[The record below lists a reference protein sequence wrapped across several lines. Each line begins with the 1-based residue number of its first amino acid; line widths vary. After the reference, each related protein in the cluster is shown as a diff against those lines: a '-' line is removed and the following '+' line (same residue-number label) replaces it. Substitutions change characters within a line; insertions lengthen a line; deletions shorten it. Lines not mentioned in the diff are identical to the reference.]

1 MSQTKSIASESAPRV
16 ASPSSPYAAR
26 PWLKHYD
33 YWVPARMTYPGKPLY
48 EILATTAVET
58 PDAQATAFLGAALT
72 FREIKR
78 RTDRLAQALVT
89 LGIAKGDRVGI
100 MLPNCPQYIL
110 ATFATLRLGAIVV
123 NINPIYTARE
133 LLNVATDSGIKIL
146 VTLDKLAPLAL
157 DVRSKSAFTHVIVTS
172 LSEYSAE
179 PAGPPRVPD
188 TLSLTD
194 LTNTEYPDD
203 LPLVQINPDDLAVL
217 QYTGGTTGTPK
228 GAMLTH
234 GNIFANVVQTETWQ
248 YRTYERG
255 VGRYLL
261 VIPYFHIYAF
271 TVGMM
276 CGIWVGGLQILI
288 PKYDVE
294 QVLAAIRDFTPTY
307 LPGVPT
313 IFVSL
318 LAHPKVKEY
327 GLDQIK
333 TINSGGAPC
342 PVEVMEEFERRIG
355 RPLTQGYG
363 LSETS
368 PVTHSTPQLAKRK
381 MPTIGL
387 ALPDTDM
394 KIVDVE
400 TGTREMPVGES
411 GELCICGP
419 QVMKGY
425 WNKPEESADALRRH
439 DDGRIWFHT
448 GDVATMDEEGYTS
461 IVQRKKDM
469 IIVDGFNVYPSEVE
483 GVLYTHPAVRMVAVI
498 GVPDAYHGEVV
509 KACVVPRD
517 PNVSL
522 DDLKAHCKANLA
534 AYKVPVHIELR
545 ESLPQSAVGKV
556 LYRVLR
562 DELQSE
568 LPP

>member
-1 MSQTKSIASESAPRV
+1 MSQTKSIASKSAPRV

-58 PDAQATAFLGAALT
+58 PDAQATAFLGAVLT
-72 FREIKR
+72 FRDIKR

-89 LGIAKGDRVGI
+89 LGIAKKDRVGI

-146 VTLDKLAPLAL
+146 ITLDTLAPLAL
-157 DVRSKSAFTHVIVTS
+157 DVRSKSDFTHVIVTS

-179 PAGPPRVPD
+179 QAGPPRVPD

-203 LPLVQINPDDLAVL
+203 LPLVPINPDDLAVL

-276 CGIWVGGLQILI
+276 CGIWVGGLQILM

-294 QVLAAIRDFTPTY
+294 QVLAAIRDFKPTY
-307 LPGVPT
+307 FPGVPT

-333 TINSGGAPC
+333 TFNSGGAPC

-387 ALPDTDM
+387 ALPDTDF

-400 TGTREMPVGES
+400 TGTKEMPVGES

-425 WNKPEESADALRRH
+425 WNKPEETADALRRH
-439 DDGRIWFHT
+439 EDGRIWFHT

-483 GVLYTHPAVRMVAVI
+483 GVLYTHAAVRMVAVI

-517 PNVSL
+517 PSVSL

-562 DELQSE
+562 EELE
-568 LPP
+568 KG

>member
-146 VTLDKLAPLAL
+146 ITLDKLAPLAL
-157 DVRSKSAFTHVIVTS
+157 DVRSKSDFTHVIVTS

-179 PAGPPRVPD
+179 QAGPPRVPD

-294 QVLAAIRDFTPTY
+294 QVLAAIRDFKPTY

-387 ALPDTDM
+387 ALPDTDF

-534 AYKVPVHIELR
+534 AYKVPVQIELR

-562 DELQSE
+562 DELQS
-568 LPP
+568 

>member
-1 MSQTKSIASESAPRV
+1 MSHTKSIDSESAPRV

-33 YWVPARMTYPGKPLY
+33 YWVPPRMTYPGKPLY

-133 LLNVATDSGIKIL
+133 LLNVATDSGLKIL
-146 VTLDKLAPLAL
+146 ITLDKLAPLAL
-157 DVRSKSAFTHVIVTS
+157 DVRSKSDFTHVIVTS

-179 PAGPPRVPD
+179 QAGPPRVPD

-203 LPLVQINPDDLAVL
+203 LPLVPINPDDLAVL

-387 ALPDTDM
+387 ALPDTDC

-400 TGTREMPVGES
+400 TGTKEMPVGES

-425 WNKPEESADALRRH
+425 WNKPEETADALRRH

-448 GDVATMDEEGYTS
+448 GDVATMDDEGYTS

-562 DELQSE
+562 DELQTKS
-568 LPP
+568 